1 MPDRVV
7 VFIDHQNVHMGARE
21 TFGVG
26 RQRTTF
32 GQLWPASLGDLICG
46 RPRPTGERALR
57 EVQIYRGVPSV
68 RQSAKGFNAASL
80 QHEAWER
87 DPRVAVIAHPL
98 KGGFGVPLREKGVD
112 VSLAVDL
119 VRGAFRGD
127 FDVAV
132 LFSTDTDFEPAI
144 EAVVETGTA
153 IEVAAWWN
161 PERANNRVLASRQ
174 RIWCHRLMRDDYE
187 SVRDRTRYA
196 R

>member
-1 MPDRVV
+1 MVDRVV
-7 VFIDHQNVHMGARE
+7 VFVDYQNAYMGARE
-21 TFGVG
+21 VLGSLG
-26 RQRTTF
+26 AANAF
-32 GQLWPASLGDLICG
+32 GQFWPAPLGDLISS
-46 RPRPTGERALR
+46 RPRPTGPRIFEEIR
-57 EVQIYRGVPSV
+57 VYRGVPTPP
-68 RQSAKGFNAASL
+68 QSATGHNAASL
-80 QHEAWER
+80 QHEGWER
-87 DPRVAVIAHPL
+87 DPRVAVIARPL

-144 EAVVETGTA
+144 EAVVETGIA

-174 RIWCHRLMRDDYE
+174 RIWCHRLMREDYE

>member
-1 MPDRVV
+1 MS
-7 VFIDHQNVHMGARE
+7 
-21 TFGVG
+21 
-26 RQRTTF
+26 
-32 GQLWPASLGDLICG
+32 ASL
-46 RPRPTGERALR
+46 
-57 EVQIYRGVPSV
+57 
-68 RQSAKGFNAASL
+68 F
-80 QHEAWER
+80 
-87 DPRVAVIAHPL
+87 
-98 KGGFGVPLREKGVD
+98 
-112 VSLAVDL
+112 DL

-144 EAVVETGTA
+144 EAVVETGIS